1 MVESDNLAHKF
12 LQLEKKAIGYEN
24 YEDATEESYLKTLDG
39 FKLLVEDIKRESVFS
54 ANETMD
60 EIDTEH
66 LKLMMVPYY
75 EANVMF
81 RVMDQRPKRVQDAHK
96 QYLEY
101 LKLMNHYKVLEKL
114 QKQVFKDLLMK
125 NDPKAAAQ

>member
-96 QYLEY
+96 
-101 LKLMNHYKVLEKL
+101 
-114 QKQVFKDLLMK
+114 
-125 NDPKAAAQ
+125 

>member
-12 LQLEKKAIGYEN
+12 LILEKKAIGYEN
-24 YEDATEESYLKTLDG
+24 YEDATEESYLKCLNG

-81 RVMDQRPKRVQDAHK
+81 RVMDQRPMRVKDAH
-96 QYLEY
+96 
-101 LKLMNHYKVLEKL
+101 EKY
-114 QKQVFKDLLMK
+114 V
-125 NDPKAAAQ
+125 

>member
-1 MVESDNLAHKF
+1 
-12 LQLEKKAIGYEN
+12 
-24 YEDATEESYLKTLDG
+24 
-39 FKLLVEDIKRESVFS
+39 
-54 ANETMD
+54 MD

-114 QKQVFKDLLMK
+114 
-125 NDPKAAAQ
+125 